1 MIEQTAQQPRMKDI
15 ELLIRFE
22 SQKKSPV
29 VGAVLNFLI
38 PGAAYIYCDDAFIGV
53 VLLAGGI
60 ALDGFF
66 IVGAAAGGGMP
77 LAFAFVWLFSVI
89 MFAVGVRAVSGYNKT
104 LADKLLGTD
113 SANASPSE
121 G

>member
-38 PGAAYIYCDDAFIGV
+38 PGAGYFYCGDVLIGV
-53 VLLAGGI
+53 VLLAAGI
-60 ALDGFF
+60 AVDGFL
-66 IVGAAAGGGMP
+66 IIGAATGGGMP
-77 LAFAFVWLFSVI
+77 LALAFVWLFSVI
-89 MFAVGVRAVSGYNKT
+89 MFAVGVGAVSGYNKT
-104 LADKLLGTD
+104 LADKLLGTVP
-113 SANASPSE
+113 ASTGQTE
-121 G
+121 A